1 MARPAAAAAAAP
13 KAPSRG
19 APDDIT
25 LQGLPMILAVITLA
39 FANFMVVLDM
49 TIANVSVPN
58 IAGGLAVSPSE
69 GTWVITSY
77 AVAEAI
83 TVPLTGWLASRF
95 GAAKVFVACIGLFGL
110 CSLLC
115 GLSPSLNALVV
126 FRILQGL
133 SGGPMMPM
141 SQTLLQRLV
150 PPRLRAQTMGLWA
163 MTTLV
168 APIMG
173 PVLGGTISDTFGW
186 SWVFFI
192 NVPVAV
198 MLVALALRTLPL
210 HESTQRLPVDF
221 IGLGMLITWVGS
233 LQIMLDK
240 GEELDWFNSPI
251 IVGLLIVAIVGFIAF
266 LIWELTEEHPIV
278 DLRIFRHHGFA
289 MSCVAMSLTFA
300 GMFSANVLIPLWLQ
314 TNQNYTASWAGIV
327 TGFNGVLAIVAAPIC
342 AMLVTKVDPRRLVS
356 MGVLW
361 MAFIMFWRSTMV
373 QGLSFHQLVWPQL
386 ALGPAMPFFFIP
398 LMTLAMATLTPSELA
413 GGAGLLNFVR
423 TTAGAFATS
432 LTTTAWTN
440 SATVARTAF
449 VGRLNDAPGVVDQLQ
464 ASGLAHNQALGMLDS
479 LVQSQAVMLSTNHV
493 FMAISVLMVVSVG
506 AIWLAPKPAP
516 GAMSGGAG
524 GH

>member
-1 MARPAAAAAAAP
+1 MARSAAASAPASARPAVA
-13 KAPSRG
+13 
-19 APDDIT
+19 DIT
-25 LQGLPMILAVITLA
+25 LTGMPMVLAVITLA

-83 TVPLTGWLASRF
+83 TVPLSGWLAGRF
-95 GAAKVFVACIGLFGL
+95 GAARVFLVCIGLFGL

-115 GLSPSLNALVV
+115 GLAPSLGSLVI

-150 PPRLRAQTMGLWA
+150 PPRLRPQTMGIWA

-173 PVLGGTISDTFGW
+173 PVLGGYISDTFGW

-192 NVPVAV
+192 NVPVSV
-198 MLVALALRTLPL
+198 MLVALAMRTLPMKD
-210 HESTQRLPVDF
+210 TTFRQPIDF
-221 IGLGMLITWVGS
+221 IGLGLLVTWVGA

-240 GEELDWFNSPI
+240 GQELDWFNSPI
-251 IVGLLIVAIVGFIAF
+251 IVGLLITAIVGFLAF
-266 LIWELTEEHPIV
+266 LIWELTDDHPIV
-278 DLRIFRHHGFA
+278 DLRIFRHRGFA
-289 MSCVAMSLTFA
+289 MSCLAMSLTFA
-300 GMFSANVLIPLWLQ
+300 GMFSANVLVPLWLQ
-314 TNQNYTASWAGIV
+314 TNQGYTASWAGIV
-327 TGFNGVLAIVAAPIC
+327 TGFNGVLAIIAAPIC
-342 AMLVTKVDPRRLVS
+342 AQLVTKVDPRRLVS
-356 MGVLW
+356 AGVLW
-361 MAFIMFWRSTMV
+361 MAFIMFWRSTLT

-386 ALGPAMPFFFIP
+386 AMGPAMPFFFIP
-398 LMTLAMATLTPSELA
+398 LMSLAMATLTPSELA

-432 LTTTAWTN
+432 LTTTTWNN
-440 SATVARTAF
+440 SATVSRTAF
-449 VGRLNDAPGVVDQLQ
+449 ADRLHGAQGVIDNVQ
-464 ASGLAHNQALGMLDS
+464 ATGASHGQALGLIDS
-479 LVQSQAVMLSTNHV
+479 VVQSQAVMLATNHV
-493 FMAISVLMVVSVG
+493 FLGIAVLMAVSVA
-506 AIWLAPKPAP
+506 AIWLAPKPVP
-516 GAMSGGAG
+516 GSMGGPQGA
-524 GH
+524 H

>member
-1 MARPAAAAAAAP
+1 MARSAAAS
-13 KAPSRG
+13 PSKVSK

-25 LQGLPMILAVITLA
+25 LSGLPMVLAVITLA
-39 FANFMVVLDM
+39 FANFMVILDM

-83 TVPLTGWLASRF
+83 TVPLTGWLAGRF
-95 GAAKVFVACIGLFGL
+95 GAARVFVACIGLFGL
-110 CSLLC
+110 CSFLC
-115 GLSPSLNALVV
+115 GIAPSLGALVV
-126 FRILQGL
+126 FRIMQGL

-150 PPRLRAQTMGLWA
+150 PPRLRAQTMGLWS

-173 PVLGGTISDTFGW
+173 PVLGGSISDAFGW

-198 MLVALALRTLPL
+198 LLVAVALRTLPL
-210 HESTQRLPVDF
+210 RETTYRQPVDF
-221 IGLGMLITWVGS
+221 IGLGLLILWVGAM
-233 LQIMLDK
+233 QIMLDK
-240 GEELDWFNSPI
+240 GEELDWFQSPI
-251 IVGLLIVAIVGFIAF
+251 IVGLLITAIVGFIAF

-278 DLRIFRHHGFA
+278 ELRIFRHRGFSSACFA
-289 MSCVAMSLTFA
+289 MTLAFA
-300 GMFSANVLIPLWLQ
+300 GMFSSVVLIPLWLQ
-314 TNQNYTASWAGIV
+314 TNQGYTATWAGYV
-327 TGFNGVLAIVAAPIC
+327 TGFNGALAVFAAPIV
-342 AMLVTKVDPRRLVS
+342 AMLVSKTDPRRLVTF
-356 MGVLW
+356 GILW
-361 MAFIMFWRSTMV
+361 MAGVMFWRSTFV
-373 QGLSFHQLVWPQL
+373 QGLAFHQLVWPQL
-386 ALGPAMPFFFIP
+386 AQGLAMPFFFIP
-398 LMTLAMATLTPSELA
+398 LMTLAMASLSTEELA

-440 SATVARTAF
+440 TATIARTAF
-449 VGRLNDAPGVVDQLQ
+449 IGHLNNADQVLNQ
-464 ASGLAHNQALGMLDS
+464 LTSSGLSLDQARGMLDS
-479 LVQSQAVMLSTNHV
+479 IVQSQAVMVSTNQI
-493 FMAISVLMVVSVG
+493 FMIIAALMAVSVT
-506 AIWLAPKPAP
+506 AIWLAPRPKGPVQ
-516 GAMSGGAG
+516 GGAG

>member
-1 MARPAAAAAAAP
+1 MARAAAQ
-13 KAPSRG
+13 KAPDNIELS
-19 APDDIT
+19 
-25 LQGLPMILAVITLA
+25 GLPMILAVITLA

-83 TVPLTGWLASRF
+83 TVPLTGWLAGRF
-95 GAAKVFVACIGLFGL
+95 GAARVFVACIGLFGL
-110 CSLLC
+110 CSFLC
-115 GLSPSLNALVV
+115 GIAPSLGSLVV
-126 FRILQGL
+126 FRVLQGL

-173 PVLGGTISDTFGW
+173 PVLGGTISDAFGW

-192 NVPVAV
+192 NVPVAAI
-198 MLVALALRTLPL
+198 LVTFALRTLPL
-210 HESTQRLPVDF
+210 KESTQRLPVDF
-221 IGLGMLITWVGS
+221 VGLGLLIAWVGA

-240 GEELDWFNSPI
+240 GEELDWFNSPVVI
-251 IVGLLIVAIVGFIAF
+251 GLLITAVVGFISF
-266 LIWELTEEHPIV
+266 VIWELTEKHPIV
-278 DLRIFRHHGFA
+278 DLRIFRHKGFSTACFA
-289 MSCVAMSLTFA
+289 MTLAFA
-300 GMFSANVLIPLWLQ
+300 GMFAANVLVPLWLQ
-314 TNQNYTASWAGIV
+314 TNEGYTASWAGYV
-327 TGFNGVLAIVAAPIC
+327 TGFNGVLAIVAAPI
-342 AMLVTKVDPRRLVS
+342 AAQLVTKTDPRRLVTF
-356 MGVLW
+356 GILW
-361 MAFIMFWRSTMV
+361 MAGVMFWRSNFT
-373 QGLSFHQLVWPQL
+373 QGLSFWQLVGPQL
-386 ALGPAMPFFFIP
+386 AQGPGMPMFFIP
-398 LMTLAMATLTPSELA
+398 IMSLAMATLTPSELA

-432 LTTTAWTN
+432 LTTTSWTN

-449 VGRLNDAPGVVDQLQ
+449 VGRLNNADGLVSQMQ
-464 ASGLAHNQALGMLDS
+464 ASGMTHGQALGS
-479 LVQSQAVMLSTNHV
+479 LENIIQSQAVMLSTNHV
-493 FMAISVLMVVSVG
+493 FLAIAVLMAVSVV
-506 AIWLAPKPAP
+506 AIWYGPKPVGPVRA
-516 GAMSGGAG
+516 GAG

>member
-1 MARPAAAAAAAP
+1 MARSAAVDAP
-13 KAPSRG
+13 RPHART
-19 APDDIT
+19 PDDIT
-25 LQGLPMILAVITLA
+25 LHGMPMILAVVTLA

-49 TIANVSVPN
+49 TIANVSVNN
-58 IAGGLAVSPSE
+58 IAGGLAVSGSE

-83 TVPLTGWLASRF
+83 TVPLSGWLATRF
-95 GAAKVFVACIGLFGL
+95 GAARVFVACIGLFGL

-115 GLSPSLNALVV
+115 GMAPSLGSLVV
-126 FRILQGL
+126 FRVMQGL

-150 PPRLRAQTMGLWA
+150 PPRLRPQTMGIWA

-173 PVLGGTISDTFGW
+173 PVLGGYISDTFGW

-192 NVPVAV
+192 NVPVSV
-198 MLVALALRTLPL
+198 LMVALALRTLPL
-210 HESTQRLPVDF
+210 KETTFRQPIDF
-221 IGLGMLITWVGS
+221 VGLGLLIVWVGS

-240 GEELDWFNSPI
+240 GQEADWFASPFI
-251 IVGLLIVAIVGFIAF
+251 IGLLIVAIVGFLAF
-266 LIWELTEEHPIV
+266 LIWELTDEHPIV
-278 DLRIFRHHGFA
+278 DLRIFRHRGFA
-289 MSCVAMSLTFA
+289 MACLAMSLTFA

-314 TNQNYTASWAGIV
+314 TNQNYTASWAGVV
-327 TGFNGVLAIVAAPIC
+327 TGFNGALAIIAAPIC
-342 AMLVTKVDPRRLVS
+342 AQLVARVDPRRLVS
-356 MGVLW
+356 FGVLW
-361 MAFIMFWRSTMV
+361 MAMIMFWRSTMTP
-373 QGLSFHQLVWPQL
+373 GLAFHQLVWPQL

-398 LMTLAMATLTPSELA
+398 MMSLAMATLGPSEIA
-413 GGAGLLNFVR
+413 SGAGLLNFVR

-432 LTTTAWTN
+432 ITTTAWAN

-449 VGRLNDAPGVVDQLQ
+449 SSRMNNADTVVNQLQ
-464 ASGLAHNQALGMLDS
+464 NSGLGHDQAVGMIDS

-493 FMAISVLMVVSVG
+493 FLGISILMVVSIS

-516 GAMSGGAG
+516 GAMTGGRGGG

>member
-1 MARPAAAAAAAP
+1 MARPAAASTA
-13 KAPSRG
+13 KT
-19 APDDIT
+19 PDNIE
-25 LQGLPMILAVITLA
+25 LSGLPMILAVVTLA

-83 TVPLTGWLASRF
+83 TVPLTGWLAGRF
-95 GAAKVFVACIGLFGL
+95 GAARVFVVCIGLFGL

-115 GLSPSLNALVV
+115 GLSPSLGSLVV
-126 FRILQGL
+126 FRIMQGL

-163 MTTLV
+163 MTTLI

-173 PVLGGTISDTFGW
+173 PVLGGSISDAFGW

-198 MLVALALRTLPL
+198 LLVVVALRTLPL
-210 HESTQRLPVDF
+210 KESTQRLPVDF
-221 IGLGMLITWVGS
+221 VGLGLLITWVGS

-251 IVGLLIVAIVGFIAF
+251 IVGLLVVAVVGFFAF
-266 LIWELTEEHPIV
+266 LIWELTDKHPIV
-278 DLRIFRHHGFA
+278 DLRIFRHRGFSTACFA
-289 MSCVAMSLTFA
+289 MTLAFA
-300 GMFSANVLIPLWLQ
+300 GMFSANVLVPLWLQ
-314 TNQNYTASWAGIV
+314 TNQGYTASWAGYV
-327 TGFNGVLAIVAAPIC
+327 TGFNGALAIIAAPI
-342 AMLVTKVDPRRLVS
+342 AAQLVTKVDPRRLVS
-356 MGVLW
+356 IGILW
-361 MAFIMFWRSTMV
+361 MACVMLWRSNFV
-373 QGLSFHQLVWPQL
+373 QGMSFWQLVWPQL
-386 ALGPAMPFFFIP
+386 AQGPGMPFFFIP
-398 LMTLAMATLTPSELA
+398 LMSLAMASLLPSELA

-432 LTTTAWTN
+432 LTTTTWTN

-449 VGRLNDAPGVVDQLQ
+449 VGRLNGADGVVSQMQ
-464 ASGLAHNQALGMLDS
+464 AAGMSAGQALSNLEGM
-479 LVQSQAVMLSTNHV
+479 VQSQAVMLSTNHV
-493 FMAISVLMVVSVG
+493 FMGISVLMAVSVL
-506 AIWLAPKPAP
+506 AIWIGPKPASVVQ
-516 GAMSGGAG
+516 GAPG

>member
-1 MARPAAAAAAAP
+1 MARAAAAAP
-13 KAPSRG
+13 RAPAG

-25 LQGLPMILAVITLA
+25 LTGLPMILAVVTLA

-95 GAAKVFVACIGLFGL
+95 GAARGFVTCIGLFGP

-115 GLSPSLNALVV
+115 GLSPSLNALGVCRV
-126 FRILQGL
+126 LQGL

-150 PPRLRAQTMGLWA
+150 PPRLRAQTMGIWA

-168 APIMG
+168 APVAG
-173 PVLGGTISDTFGW
+173 PVLGGTISDSFGW

-198 MLVALALRTLPL
+198 LLVLLASRTLNIKETL
-210 HESTQRLPVDF
+210 KRLPVDF
-221 IGLGMLITWVGS
+221 IGLGLLITWVGS

-251 IVGLLIVAIVGFIAF
+251 IIGLLVVAVVGFLAF

-278 DLRIFRHHGFA
+278 DLRIFRHRGFA
-289 MSCVAMSLTFA
+289 MACFAMSLTFA

-314 TNQNYTASWAGIV
+314 TNQGYTASWAGYV
-327 TGFNGVLAIVAAPIC
+327 TGFNGVLAIIAAPIC
-342 AMLVTKVDPRRLVS
+342 AQLVTKTDPRRLVT
-356 MGVLW
+356 MGVVW
-361 MAFIMFWRSTMV
+361 MAFIFFWRSTLT
-373 QGLSFHQLVWPQL
+373 QGLSFSQLVWPQL

-398 LMTLAMATLTPSELA
+398 VMSLAMATLSPSELA

-440 SATVARTAF
+440 SATVGRTAF
-449 VGRLNDAPGVVDQLQ
+449 VGRLNNADGVISGIT
-464 ASGLAHNQALGMLDS
+464 ASGASPGQALGMLDN
-479 LVQSQAVMLSTNHV
+479 LVQSQAVMLATNHV
-493 FMAISVLMVVSVG
+493 FLAISLLMVISVG
-506 AIWLAPKPAP
+506 AIWPWLK
-516 GAMSGGAG
+516 
-524 GH
+524 

>member
-1 MARPAAAAAAAP
+1 MARPAAASAP
-13 KAPSRG
+13 HT
-19 APDDIT
+19 PDDIT
-25 LQGLPMILAVITLA
+25 LTGLPMILAVVTLA

-83 TVPLTGWLASRF
+83 TVPLTGWLATRF
-95 GAAKVFVACIGLFGL
+95 GAAKVFVTCIGLFGL

-115 GLSPSLNALVV
+115 GLAPSLGSLVV
-126 FRILQGL
+126 FRVMQGL

-150 PPRLRAQTMGLWA
+150 PPRLRPQTMGIWA

-168 APIMG
+168 APIAG

-192 NVPVAV
+192 NVPVSV
-198 MLVALALRTLPL
+198 MLVALALRTLKVP
-210 HESTQRLPVDF
+210 ETIRRQPVDF
-221 IGLGMLITWVGS
+221 IGLGMLVTWVGA

-240 GEELDWFNSPI
+240 GEELDWFNSPV
-251 IVGLLIVAIVGFIAF
+251 IVALLIVAIVGFLAF
-266 LIWELTEEHPIV
+266 VIWELTEEHPIV
-278 DLRIFRHHGFA
+278 DLRIFRHRGFTMA
-289 MSCVAMSLTFA
+289 CFAMSLTFA

-314 TNQNYTASWAGIV
+314 TNQGYTASWAGVV
-327 TGFNGVLAIVAAPIC
+327 TGFNGVLAIIAAPIC
-342 AMLVTKVDPRRLVS
+342 AQLVSRTDPRRLVTA
-356 MGVLW
+356 GVAW
-361 MAFIMFWRSTMV
+361 MAVIFFWRSTLT
-373 QGLSFHQLVWPQL
+373 QGLSFHQLVGPQL

-398 LMTLAMATLTPSELA
+398 VMSLAMATLAPSELA

-432 LTTTAWTN
+432 VTTTAWTN

-449 VGRLNDAPGVVDQLQ
+449 TDRMNGADGVVNAVQGAG
-464 ASGLAHNQALGMLDS
+464 ASHGQALGLLDS
-479 LVQSQAVMLSTNHV
+479 LVQSQAVMLATNHV
-493 FMAISVLMVVSVG
+493 FLGISVLMVVSVG
-506 AIWLAPKPAP
+506 AIWLAPKPVP
-516 GAMSGGAG
+516 GSMGGRPAG

>member
-1 MARPAAAAAAAP
+1 MARSAATAAKAPP
-13 KAPSRG
+13 KAPDNIELS
-19 APDDIT
+19 
-25 LQGLPMILAVITLA
+25 GLPMILAVFTLA

-95 GAAKVFVACIGLFGL
+95 GAARVFVTCIGLFGL

-115 GLSPSLNALVV
+115 GLAPSLGFLVV
-126 FRILQGL
+126 CRILQGL

-173 PVLGGTISDTFGW
+173 PVLGGSISDAFGW

-192 NVPVAV
+192 NVPIAV
-198 MLVALALRTLPL
+198 LLVALALRTLPL
-210 HESTQRLPVDF
+210 KESTQRLPVDF
-221 IGLGMLITWVGS
+221 IGLGLLITWVGS

-240 GEELDWFNSPI
+240 GEELDWFNSPVI
-251 IVGLLIVAIVGFIAF
+251 IGLLIVAIVGFLAF
-266 LIWELTEEHPIV
+266 LIWELTDEHPIV
-278 DLRIFRHHGFA
+278 DLRIFRHRGFA
-289 MSCVAMSLTFA
+289 MACFAMSLTFA

-314 TNQNYTASWAGIV
+314 TNQGYTASWAGYV
-327 TGFNGVLAIVAAPIC
+327 TGFNGVLAIIAAPIC
-342 AMLVTKVDPRRLVS
+342 AQLVTKTDPRRLVT
-356 MGVLW
+356 MGVVW
-361 MAFIMFWRSTMV
+361 MAFIFFWRSTLV
-373 QGLSFHQLVWPQL
+373 QGLSFSQLVWPQL

-398 LMTLAMATLTPSELA
+398 VMSLAMATLGPSELA

-432 LTTTAWTN
+432 LTTTVWTN

-449 VGRLNDAPGVVDQLQ
+449 VGRSNGAEGVINQVQ
-464 ASGLAHNQALGMLDS
+464 ATGATHNQALSMIDN
-479 LVQSQAVMLSTNHV
+479 LVQSQAVMLATNHV
-493 FMAISVLMVVSVG
+493 FLGISVLMVISVG
-506 AIWLAPKPAP
+506 AIWLAPKPKP
-516 GAMSGGAG
+516 GSMGGAG
-524 GH
+524 AGAH